1 MKYLQQARTTLTNV
15 QVLNLIQGFCK
26 GKCFLTKNDLNT
38 IVAVLTSSSND
49 SPSQIVKV
57 EEGNSKSES
66 SILDLMN
73 SFISNSYLNQ
83 TIIDK
88 QSIKGKWSLFLNL
101 GLINDLF
108 IKKKNNFQRKI
119 LKY

>member
-1 MKYLQQARTTLTNV
+1 MKYLQQSRTTLTNV

-49 SPSQIVKV
+49 SPSQIVD
-57 EEGNSKSES
+57 EGNSYWEYERGYERES

-83 TIIDK
+83 IIIDK
-88 QSIKGKWSLFLNL
+88 QSIKGKLSLSFSLL
-101 GLINDLF
+101 V
-108 IKKKNNFQRKI
+108 
-119 LKY
+119 